1 MADSDKPCTRNEA
14 LGLIKKLRLEVD
26 TAEGQANTAPHIAR
40 LRTLSDSDLASL
52 SDEPATFAILESNRR
67 FLAALQKEARR
78 TTWLTILIAV
88 VAILTLIV
96 AGLEVYDEFF
106 RPD

>member
-1 MADSDKPCTRNEA
+1 MADINKPCTRIEA
-14 LGLIKKLRLEVD
+14 IGLIKKQLRLDVD
-26 TAEGQANTAPHIAR
+26 TAEGKVDTAPHVAR

-88 VAILTLIV
+88 VAVLTLV
-96 AGLEVYDEFF
+96 VGGFEVYD
-106 RPD
+106 